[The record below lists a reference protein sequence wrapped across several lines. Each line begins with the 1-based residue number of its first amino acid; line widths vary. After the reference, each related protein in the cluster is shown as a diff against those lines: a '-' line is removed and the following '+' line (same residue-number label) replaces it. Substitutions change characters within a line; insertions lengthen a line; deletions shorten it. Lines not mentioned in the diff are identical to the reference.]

1 MKLITLT
8 ILIAFIVF
16 RNSFT
21 LLKGKRDRK
30 LVTVFIYAGRKFIE
44 VFISFLIPI
53 LLLLEVIQTNIYIP
67 AYYLGILFSII
78 GLYFMVWT
86 RFNRNKDWGFMGDD
100 SGKIL
105 FTGGPYRFTRHPYY
119 VGSILVGVGIYLQLN
134 YTFTLLMLPVML
146 FILYVIKKE
155 DNFLKKKFGHQ
166 YSEYKNKVGIFP
178 WFY

>member
-67 AYYLGILFSII
+67 A
-78 GLYFMVWT
+78 
-86 RFNRNKDWGFMGDD
+86 
-100 SGKIL
+100 
-105 FTGGPYRFTRHPYY
+105 
-119 VGSILVGVGIYLQLN
+119 
-134 YTFTLLMLPVML
+134 
-146 FILYVIKKE
+146 
-155 DNFLKKKFGHQ
+155 
-166 YSEYKNKVGIFP
+166 
-178 WFY
+178 